1 MPVEHEGGT
10 PNADARERSEQRHRD
25 AADRAARNS
34 ARANGFEQQ
43 ALRAHLQPIM
53 GVAMMEASNRG
64 STNVEAEHLL
74 LAFLFDRTSPATPL
88 LAEHGVDYDS
98 FGAALAA
105 ERERT
110 LAAVGVVAPSP
121 ERLVST
127 PRTRGRGPRFGT
139 SAREVWDRTMRR
151 VKARGGGR
159 PVLTHADFIIGILSA
174 ELGTVPRALLQAG
187 IDRQPL
193 IDALEAITPPS
204 RKDKSS

>member
-1 MPVEHEGGT
+1 MPVEHEGGQA
-10 PNADARERSEQRHRD
+10 NDAARERAERMHRD
-25 AADRAARNS
+25 AADRAARNA
-34 ARANGFEQQ
+34 ARANGLEQQ

-64 STNVEAEHLL
+64 SATVEAEHLL
-74 LAFLFDRTSPATPL
+74 LGFLFDQTSPAGPI
-88 LAEHGVDYDS
+88 LAEHGVSYES
-98 FGAALAA
+98 FAAALAS

-110 LAAVGVVAPSP
+110 LAAVGVVVPP
-121 ERLVST
+121 PDRLVST
-127 PRTRGRGPRFGT
+127 PRPRGRGPRFGT

-174 ELGTVPRALLQAG
+174 ELGTVPRAFVQAG

-193 IDALEAITPPS
+193 IDALEAMTPSP
-204 RKDKSS
+204 RKERNR